1 MRPDLAAA
9 PGRARRR
16 RALARGALAE
26 WRALAAL
33 MLKGWRP
40 LARRWRVHGGEID
53 LVMRRGRLVIFVE
66 VKARAA
72 LDDARLAVTPQKR
85 RRLARA
91 IRAWRSRNRWADT
104 GWSFRVDAVFLG
116 RGRWPVH
123 VEGVMEVS

>member
-1 MRPDLAAA
+1 MRSA
-9 PGRARRR
+9 PGEASGAARRR
-16 RALARGALAE
+16 RALAHGAFAE

-40 LARRWRVHGGEID
+40 IARRWRVPGGEID
-53 LVMRRGRLVIFVE
+53 LVMRRGRIVLFVE

-72 LDDARLAVTPQKR
+72 LDDARVAVTPQKR

-116 RGRWPVH
+116 RGRWPEH
-123 VEGVMEVS
+123 VEGVMEI